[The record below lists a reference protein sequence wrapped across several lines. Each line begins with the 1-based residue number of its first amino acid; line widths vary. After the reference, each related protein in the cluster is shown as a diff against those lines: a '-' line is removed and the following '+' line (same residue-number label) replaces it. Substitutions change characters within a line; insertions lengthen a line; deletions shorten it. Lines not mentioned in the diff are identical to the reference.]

1 MEHLFKM
8 IFFLDE
14 KDQKII
20 DVLQEHGDYTTRQIA
35 KKTLFPATTIH
46 HRIKKLKQ
54 EKVIR
59 RFTIDLDYDQL
70 GCSFV
75 AYVLVSVDLQL
86 LKQKKK
92 TQHDVALEIK
102 KFPFIER
109 VDIVSGGTD
118 LIAIV
123 RVKDV
128 AAFDKALMG
137 ELQLVEGI
145 SKTQSLI
152 VIHEG
157 KK

>member
-1 MEHLFKM
+1 MVNT
-8 IFFLDE
+8 IDE
-14 KDQKII
+14 KDLKII
-20 DVLQEHGDYTTRQIA
+20 DILQEHGDYTTRQIA
-35 KKTLFPATTIH
+35 KKTLLPATTIH
-46 HRIKKLKQ
+46 HRIKRLKAA
-54 EKVIR
+54 KVIR
-59 RFTIDLDYDQL
+59 RFTIDLDYSHMDRN
-70 GCSFV
+70 FV
-75 AYVLVSVDLQL
+75 AYVLISVDLQL

-92 TQHDVALEIK
+92 TQHDVAQEIK
-102 KFPFIER
+102 KFSFIER

-118 LIAIV
+118 LVAIV

-145 SKTQSLI
+145 AKTQSLI

>member
-1 MEHLFKM
+1 MMVHSF
-8 IFFLDE
+8 DE

-20 DVLQEHGDYTTRQIA
+20 DVLQDHGDYTTRQIA
-35 KKTLFPATTIH
+35 KKTLLPATTIH
-46 HRIKKLKQ
+46 HRIQKLKA

-59 RFTIDLDYDQL
+59 RFTIDLDYNQL
-70 GCSFV
+70 DRSFV

-102 KFPFIER
+102 KFHFIER

-118 LIAIV
+118 LVAIV

-145 SKTQSLI
+145 AKTQSLI